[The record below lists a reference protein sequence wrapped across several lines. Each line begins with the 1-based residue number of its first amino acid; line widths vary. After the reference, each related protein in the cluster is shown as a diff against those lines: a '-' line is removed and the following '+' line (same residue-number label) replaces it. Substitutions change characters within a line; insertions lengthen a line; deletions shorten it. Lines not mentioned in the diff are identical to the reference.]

1 MISSVCIFFSAGMNN
16 LRTIPIMQ
24 TKSALHYRYHR
35 FRQFPAFPYRKRFR
49 ILNPIVPPCKRSLF
63 FYILAFTHPLYYFR
77 FFRVTVNSW
86 SDCCHIDLTIVLPIL
101 TIAFSPNDL
110 NLLSD
115 IFSFSTLRYFFK
127 SFFLASFDSFAS

>member
-24 TKSALHYRYHR
+24 AKSALHYRYHR

-77 FFRVTVNSW
+77 FFRVTVSPW
-86 SDCCHIDLTIVLPIL
+86 SGCCPY
-101 TIAFSPNDL
+101 S
-110 NLLSD
+110 
-115 IFSFSTLRYFFK
+115 
-127 SFFLASFDSFAS
+127 LASPHNYTGSFHRQNQSRGDAPGQKEHPCTINFLRPDKAGRVC